1 LIYRNSKRYRKLQ
14 VEDANQKEKNSHLD
28 MKSIQEACD
37 AIKDTPQASTTH
49 SDSFKAKKRVSF
61 SESKN
66 HVIPPKSHSEEFDNT
81 DN

>member
-1 LIYRNSKRYRKLQ
+1 
-14 VEDANQKEKNSHLD
+14 